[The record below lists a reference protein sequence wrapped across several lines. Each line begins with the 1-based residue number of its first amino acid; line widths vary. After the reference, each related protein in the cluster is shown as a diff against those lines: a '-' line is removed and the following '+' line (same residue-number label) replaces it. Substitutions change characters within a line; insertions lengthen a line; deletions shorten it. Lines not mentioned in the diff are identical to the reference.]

1 MYYIGIQYQ
10 PPPSCPTN
18 YIPRVEILKKI
29 ISAILNSDITPTI
42 GTTVTIRGIG
52 GIGKSTIAKALCHDP
67 LIKEHFTDGFLW
79 ISLTP
84 PLSSHVN
91 ILNEVYQRLTNKLA
105 KQNNATIL
113 KNRIKS
119 LISTHPCKLLIILD
133 DVWDAEDALVF
144 ADVFSSC
151 KIILT
156 TRKMDIN
163 SVIHPKVCFDIN
175 PMSINEAQKLLTLQ
189 IIDLKMQATDIDGV
203 QDLAKDLHCWPL
215 LLSLV
220 HGQLYVHCIEWNES
234 PQDAIL
240 KVKQKLYRHGLTA
253 FDPDNCV
260 SRENAVKASINASL
274 ELLSEDEEIMLHH
287 IASSFA
293 GFGVYTC
300 KDVLPTVLKISPEQY
315 ETYTKH
321 LWRQGLIN
329 FESLMLPFVATKIP
343 CIKIHDLIA
352 QYINE
357 EMPSKYYRK
366 ITFASLTDYAF
377 NNMFEDIEKLF
388 KDIERD
394 VNTNIGLFFLAK
406 IDMFAI
412 PFFIRTLM
420 ITAKFLYMQIAT
432 FDKLKDL
439 LTNAQLQQTI
449 TLQHFLDSE
458 YTLLKQSHRIIKQDC
473 KTIHML
479 LADNKQDQA
488 IVWVRQYF
496 RDHLLNEILLKTI
509 VYLNSL
515 SDSFPDQSSTINKL
529 ISDYNKYFELLFNF
543 QKMMIQYVTNHKH
556 IVLLMNSGACDEDIR
571 HYLYCANIFSV

>member
-1 MYYIGIQYQ
+1 M
-10 PPPSCPTN
+10 
-18 YIPRVEILKKI
+18 EILRKI
-29 ISAILNSDITPTI
+29 SSAILNSDITPTI

-84 PLSSHVN
+84 PLSSNVN
-91 ILNEVYQRLTNKLA
+91 ILNEIYQRLTNKLA
-105 KQNNATIL
+105 KQNNATNL

-119 LISTHPCKLLIILD
+119 LVSTNPCKLLVILD
-133 DVWDAEDALVF
+133 DVWDAGDALVF

-151 KIILT
+151 KIVLT

-163 SVIHPKVCFDIN
+163 SVIHPKVCFNID
-175 PMSINEAQKLLTLQ
+175 PMSIDEAQKLLTLQ
-189 IIDLKMQATDIDGV
+189 IIDLKVQATDVDGI
-203 QDLAKDLHCWPL
+203 QQLAEDLHCWPL
-215 LLSLV
+215 LLNLV

-234 PQDAIL
+234 PQDAIS
-240 KVKQKLYRHGLTA
+240 KVKQKLYKNGLAA
-253 FDPDNCV
+253 FDPDNRA

-274 ELLSEDEEIMLHH
+274 ELLSEDEEMMLYH

-300 KDVLPTVLKISPEQY
+300 KDILPNVLKINPEQY
-315 ETYTKH
+315 ERCTKH
-321 LWRQGLIN
+321 LWCQGLIA
-329 FESLMLPFVATKIP
+329 FESLMLPFVTTKIP

-366 ITFASLTDYAF
+366 VTFASLTDFSF
-377 NNMFEDIEKLF
+377 NKLFEDL
-388 KDIERD
+388 ERD
-394 VNTNIGLFFLAK
+394 VNTNIGHFFLAK
-406 IDMFAI
+406 IDIFAI
-412 PFFIRTLM
+412 PFFIRTMM
-420 ITAKFLYMQIAT
+420 ITAKFLYMHIVT

-439 LTNAQLQQTI
+439 LTNMQLQQAV
-449 TLQHFLDSE
+449 TLQHLLDSE
-458 YTLLKQSHRIIKQDC
+458 FSILKQSHMIIKQDC

-479 LADNKQDQA
+479 LADNKQDLA
-488 IVWVRQYF
+488 IVWVKQYF
-496 RDHLLNEILLKTI
+496 RNHLLNEILVKTI
-509 VYLNSL
+509 VYLNTL

-529 ISDYNKYFELLFNF
+529 ISDYNKYFELLFKF
-543 QKMMIQYVTNHKH
+543 KEMMLQYVTNHKH
-556 IVLLMNSGACDEDIR
+556 IVLLMNCGASDEDIR